1 MWPPARH
8 IYLSPHLDDVV
19 LSCGGMIFKQAQAGE
34 TVAVIT
40 LFAGSPPKGHRLSAF
55 ARSFHERWQASS
67 PPDTDFSDPPAVR
80 REEDRRAFATLSP
93 EIQVVHLDI
102 PDCIYRTDPKND
114 RAIYDSEEA
123 LFGPIHPDDPAI
135 SALKSAPP
143 LPPQATIYVPLG
155 VGGHV
160 DHRVVCSAASGW
172 ELPISRVRYYADYP
186 YAARPGAI
194 EAVIGDVSGWEM
206 VFIPLDED
214 ALSAKI
220 KAISQH
226 ASQISTF
233 WVDADKMAEDARRY
247 ADFIAAKAGST
258 QGGEA
263 LWLRV

>member
-1 MWPPARH
+1 
-8 IYLSPHLDDVV
+8 
-19 LSCGGMIFKQAQAGE
+19 MIFNQAQAGE
-34 TVAVIT
+34 TVAAIT
-40 LFAGSPPKGHRLSAF
+40 LFAGSPPEGHRLSAL
-55 ARSFHERWQASS
+55 ARSFHERWQASA
-67 PPDTDFSDPPAVR
+67 PPGIDFSDPPAVR

-102 PDCIYRTDPKND
+102 PDCIYRADPNND
-114 RAIYDSEEA
+114 RAIYASEEA

-135 SALKSAPP
+135 SALKNVPP
-143 LPPQATIYVPLG
+143 LPPHATIYVPLG
-155 VGGHV
+155 VGRHV
-160 DHRVVCSAASGW
+160 DHKVVCSAASGW
-172 ELPISRVRYYADYP
+172 ELPNSRVRYYADYP
-186 YAARPGAI
+186 YAARPGTI
-194 EAVIGDVSGWEM
+194 EAVIEDAAGWEM

-233 WVDADKMAEDARRY
+233 WMDADKLAEDLRWY

-263 LWLRV
+263 LWLRF